1 MTNNHHRLPNNR
13 YNMNMANYGN
23 PLQRATFGQFNGMYG
38 NMYGYGNYNMAAA
51 FYGNHNGFGMYNNNR
66 YDEEDDEN
74 RPRRSGGAVH
84 ASHSRNQPHYR
95 PY

>member
-1 MTNNHHRLPNNR
+1 MGNNHHRGSNNR

-23 PLQRATFGQFNGMYG
+23 PLQRAAYGQFNGMYG

-51 FYGNHNGFGMYNNNR
+51 FYGNHDAFGMR
-66 YDEEDDEN
+66 YEDDDEN
-74 RPRRSGGAVH
+74 RSRRHPNGRTSGAVH